1 MPNAN
6 APFGFKPVNRDGS
19 PYSGGTLRCV
29 MLATTG
35 TAIFVG
41 DPVQLDGSADAT
53 TGIASVKIGAASS
66 PVYGVVTAI
75 EANPDNLTQQYRL
88 ASTKRFCQ
96 VAPATD
102 TYFLVQSDDDTTALL
117 VSDVGMNAGFIFT
130 ETDSTAYGIS
140 AAELDSS
147 SATTTTSLDL
157 QIVGFS
163 QEPGNDLSAGVT
175 AGSGGTNK
183 NVVVRFNV
191 PQGRP
196 ERLGV

>member
-6 APFGFKPVNRDGS
+6 ASFGFKPINRDGS
-19 PYSGGTLRCV
+19 PYTGATLRCV

-41 DPVQLDGSADAT
+41 DPVQLDGNADAT
-53 TGIASVKIGAASS
+53 TGIASVKMGASS
-66 PVYGVVTAI
+66 ADVYGVVTAI

-96 VAPATD
+96 VAPATGN
-102 TYFLVQSDDDTTALL
+102 YFLVQSDDDTTALL
-117 VSDVGMNAGFIFT
+117 VSDVGMNADFIS
-130 ETDSTAYGIS
+130 TDSGSTAYGIS
-140 AAELDSS
+140 KVELDSS
-147 SATTTTSLDL
+147 TATTTTSLDC
-157 QIVGFS
+157 QVVGFS

-183 NVVVRFNV
+183 NVIVRFNL
-191 PQGRP
+191 PQGRYT
-196 ERLGV
+196 RTGV